1 MSFDRNNTADTI
13 KSIVAQQLNIDK
25 ATITE
30 DASLTSL
37 GADSLDRVE
46 IVMKLEEDFSVEI
59 DDDAAD
65 KILTVG
71 QAIDYIHG
79 LRK

>member
-1 MSFDRNNTADTI
+1 MPFDRNNTADKVI
-13 KSIVAQQLNIDK
+13 SIVAQQLNINK
-25 ATITE
+25 STISE
-30 DASLTSL
+30 EANLTSL

-71 QAIDYIHG
+71 QAIDYVHG

>member
-25 ATITE
+25 A
-30 DASLTSL
+30 ASLTSL

-71 QAIDYIHG
+71 QAIDYILG